1 MPSVYDLKPKFQN
14 MLRPLVKLLA
24 RIGVTAN
31 MVTMAAML
39 GSIAYGVWIYQPF
52 ADHGPNP
59 YPYLF
64 LGLFLF
70 LRMALNAID
79 GMLARE
85 HGQQSLF
92 GAYLNEV
99 GDIVSDVALYLPFLD
114 LMGPG
119 LGWVLM
125 IGLCCL
131 TEFVGLQGKTIGA
144 SRRYDGPFGKSDRA
158 VFFGALGLFTAWAV
172 FDNQQHLHT
181 IVMNWGMIIATI
193 LAVVTIYNRVRR
205 GISEVRNA
213 A

>member
-14 MLRPLVKLLA
+14 LLRPLVRLLA

-31 MVTMAAML
+31 MVTIAAML
-39 GSIAYGVWIYQPF
+39 GSVAYGIWIYQPF

-70 LRMALNAID
+70 FRMALNAID

-85 HGQQSLF
+85 HGQQSLS

-99 GDIVSDVALYLPFLD
+99 GDVVSDVALYLPFLD
-114 LMGPG
+114 LIGPG
-119 LGWVLM
+119 LGWVIM
-125 IGLCCL
+125 VGLCCL
-131 TEFVGLQGKTIGA
+131 TEFVGIQAKTIGA

-172 FDNQQHLHT
+172 FANRPFLHGV
-181 IVMNWGMIIATI
+181 VMNWALLIAILLALITII
-193 LAVVTIYNRVRR
+193 NRIRR
-205 GISEVRNA
+205 GIQEAGDA